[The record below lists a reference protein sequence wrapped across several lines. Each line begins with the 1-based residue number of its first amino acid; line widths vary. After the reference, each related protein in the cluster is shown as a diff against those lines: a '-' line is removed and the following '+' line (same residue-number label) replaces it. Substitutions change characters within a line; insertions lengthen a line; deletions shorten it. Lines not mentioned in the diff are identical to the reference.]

1 MEHSEYRHFLSQ
13 AREEIDVVVVPT
25 GGHDGM
31 GCMPNQLK
39 LTPALN
45 EELDQAMKDIR
56 QFGNQGAEFSR
67 RIAELESLYK
77 QHEEAIEKLKQENA
91 TLKLGIQS
99 LNELILEI
107 ATETRLN
114 GMGEDDNENN
124 NNEDDDDDDGGD
136 ASVLP
141 TAAPPPATT
150 PPTNAAPELVVEEE
164 EDSEM
169 LISE

>member
-31 GCMPNQLK
+31 GCMLNQLK
-39 LTPALN
+39 LTPTLN

-56 QFGNQGAEFSR
+56 QFGNQGAESSR
-67 RIAELESLYK
+67 RITELESLCK

-107 ATETRLN
+107 ATETRLD

-124 NNEDDDDDDGGD
+124 NMRMIMMG
-136 ASVLP
+136 
-141 TAAPPPATT
+141 
-150 PPTNAAPELVVEEE
+150 
-164 EDSEM
+164 EM
-169 LISE
+169 LPRYLLLHHLLPLHHLLMLLLSWLSRRKKTRRC

>member
-31 GCMPNQLK
+31 GCMLNQLK
-39 LTPALN
+39 LTPTLN

-56 QFGNQGAEFSR
+56 QFGNQGAESSR
-67 RIAELESLYK
+67 RITELESLCK

-107 ATETRLN
+107 ATETRLD

-124 NNEDDDDDDGGD
+124 STRMMMMG
-136 ASVLP
+136 
-141 TAAPPPATT
+141 
-150 PPTNAAPELVVEEE
+150 
-164 EDSEM
+164 EM
-169 LISE
+169 LPRYLLLHHLLPLHHLLMLLLSWLSRRKKTRRC